1 MKEKG
6 SRPVTP
12 SRRYYRPPNFS
23 SITRR
28 KSEKS
33 LTKYLPGTGGRNSQG
48 RITSAHRGGRVRR
61 KYRMIDFKRNKH
73 LIKAKVNSI
82 EYDPNRSAWIALV
95 FYKDGE
101 KRYILAPHGLKV
113 GDIIES
119 GPNAPLITGNAL
131 PLSNIPLGTMIHNIE
146 LEPGRGGVLVRS
158 AGAAAQLLAK
168 EGKYAHIRMP
178 SGEVRLILSSAYAT
192 LGRVSNIAH
201 DVIMDGKAGRS
212 RLKGRRPRVRGVAK
226 NPVDHPM
233 GGGEGRSSGGR
244 HPTSKTGVLAKG
256 YKTRNPKKQSSK
268 YIIKRRKI
276 RRRG

>member
-61 KYRMIDFKRNKH
+61 KYRTIDFKRNKH
-73 LIKAKVNSI
+73 LIEAKINSI

-113 GDIIES
+113 GDVIES